1 MENIKLYVG
10 SREYC
15 PEGYKTLDIDSR
27 YNPDY
32 VADIVDLS
40 IFNNETIEAVC
51 ANAVLEHISWP
62 DSFLAI
68 SEMTRVLKPNGKLSI
83 SVPDLGLLCKL
94 IYEGKTSWYPT
105 ALLYG
110 VGGRNNEYEMHR
122 FGWTKEMMMEMLK
135 YFGYSHF
142 SYFNSNVSDSSMA
155 WLYSGE
161 GDKIGASLNIECVK
175 TEKPLVDPR
184 KVYELLCN
192 EPMMNFTNA
201 VGKCMSNSNDININI
216 LADNQEYSQ
225 TLAFEIIDAKQ
236 RIKYLEDKLLENR
249 AKEVFRLFRKK

>member
-1 MENIKLYVG
+1 METIKLYVG

-15 PEGYKTLDIDSR
+15 PKGYKTLDIDSR

-40 IFNNETIEAVC
+40 IFEDETVDAVC

-68 SEMTRVLKPNGKLSI
+68 SELTRILKVNGKLSL
-83 SVPDLGLLCKL
+83 SVPDLGVLCKL

-110 VGGRNNEYEMHR
+110 VGGRDNEFEMHR

-135 YFGYSHF
+135 FFGYSHF
-142 SYFNSNVSDSSMA
+142 SYFNSDVSDSSMA
-155 WLYSGE
+155 WLYSSEGE
-161 GDKIGASLNIECVK
+161 KIGASLNIECIK
-175 TEKPLVDPR
+175 TEKPLVNPR
-184 KVYELLCN
+184 NVYELLCKN
-192 EPMMNFTNA
+192 PMMSFTQA
-201 VGKCMSNSNDININI
+201 VGRCMSDASEININI
-216 LADNQEYSQ
+216 LSENEEFSQ
-225 TLAFEIIDAKQ
+225 SLAFEIIDAKQ
-236 RIKYLEDKLLENR
+236 RIKYLEGLMNGNLKR
-249 AKEVFRLFRKK
+249 KFPFFRKKR